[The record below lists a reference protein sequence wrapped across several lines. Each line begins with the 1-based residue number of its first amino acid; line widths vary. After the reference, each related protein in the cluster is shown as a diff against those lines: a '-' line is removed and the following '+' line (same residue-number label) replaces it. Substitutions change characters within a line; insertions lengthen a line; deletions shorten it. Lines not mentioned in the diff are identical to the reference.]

1 MRVTS
6 AKGTG
11 EDGAP
16 ALTAGSIQTRA
27 KRTRPREAKRR
38 ERSKATCEN
47 SCGWRILR
55 IMTRLLGTPF
65 NVAFVALTSFMVYR
79 VCIAVVAL
87 HGRAKGGII
96 IGMWFLALLGLMAN
110 GLR

>member
-1 MRVTS
+1 MHRLV
-6 AKGTG
+6 GTLFTF
-11 EDGAP
+11 AFM
-16 ALTAGSIQTRA
+16 AIAA
-27 KRTRPREAKRR
+27 
-38 ERSKATCEN
+38 
-47 SCGWRILR
+47 
-55 IMTRLLGTPF
+55 F